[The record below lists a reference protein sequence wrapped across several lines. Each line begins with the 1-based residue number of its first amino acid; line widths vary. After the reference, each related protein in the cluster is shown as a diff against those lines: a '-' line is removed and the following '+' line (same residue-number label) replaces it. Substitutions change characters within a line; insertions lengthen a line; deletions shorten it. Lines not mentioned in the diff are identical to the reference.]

1 MAIKKIKKALIVLP
15 SLENGD
21 GSAASIMNYYKPLSK
36 EWNVDFLLLRETD
49 NMRTRQI
56 AADGGKI
63 FVLPQKNKYS
73 HTVAKAIAAIIKNGK
88 YLVVHIN
95 LPGHIAYRALLEAK
109 NSCVPIRI
117 FHCHNPKNDLNLKT
131 KLSTWIYDTLCLRYA
146 NKLFA
151 CSESAGISRFGNK
164 NFYIIKN
171 AIITER
177 FLFNPETRAELRKE
191 LGVKDSI
198 LVGVIGRITAQK
210 NPFYLVDCFAA
221 LKSKEPLAC
230 LLWIGEGELIE
241 QVKKRL
247 ESQGLL
253 EDCIFLGRRED
264 VGRWYSAM
272 DLFLLPSFFEGL
284 GIVFLEAQCSGLPC
298 FGSDCVPVD
307 TEITEL
313 MHRLPLRKTPDE
325 WADLMINTLKSS
337 TKRTSRERDLRNAG
351 FDLSSVED
359 NLRTLYD
366 FLLTE
371 GECHE

>member
-1 MAIKKIKKALIVLP
+1 MMIKTMKKALIVLP

-21 GSAASIMNYYKPLSK
+21 GSAASIMNYYKPLSQ

-49 NMRTRQI
+49 NIRTKQI
-56 AADGGKI
+56 TADGGKI
-63 FVLPQKNKYS
+63 FILPQKNKYS
-73 HTVAKAIAAIIKNGK
+73 HAIAKAIASIIKNGK

-109 NSCVPIRI
+109 KRHVPVRI

-131 KLSTWIYDTLCLRYA
+131 KISTRIYDTLCLRYA
-146 NKLFA
+146 NKLLA

-164 NFYIIKN
+164 YFYILKN
-171 AIITER
+171 AIITEH
-177 FLFNPETRAELRKE
+177 FLFNPETRAVIRKE
-191 LGVKDSI
+191 LGVEDSI

-221 LKSKEPLAC
+221 FKAKEPLAR

-241 QVKKRL
+241 QVKKSL
-247 ESQGLL
+247 DSQGLL
-253 EDCIFLGRRED
+253 DDCIFLGRRED
-264 VGRWYSAM
+264 VGKWYSAM
-272 DLFLLPSFFEGL
+272 DLFLLPSIFEGL

-313 MHRLPLRKTPDE
+313 MHRIPLRKTPDE
-325 WADLMINTLKSS
+325 WADFMLNTLKSS
-337 TKRTSRERDLRNAG
+337 TKRISRENDLRNAG

-359 NLRTLYD
+359 HLRTLYN

-371 GECHE
+371 EECHE

>member
-1 MAIKKIKKALIVLP
+1 MAIESLKRALIVLP

-21 GSAASIMNYYKPLSK
+21 GSAASIMNYYKPLVQ
-36 EWNVDFLLLRETD
+36 EWNVDFLLMRTTD

-56 AADGGKI
+56 IANGGKVFI
-63 FVLPQKNKYS
+63 LSQQNKYS
-73 HTVAKAIAAIIKNGK
+73 YAVAKEIASIIKKGK
-88 YLVVHIN
+88 YSVVHVN

-109 NSCVPIRI
+109 KDRVPIRI

-131 KLSTWIYDTLCLRYA
+131 KISTRIYDTLCLKYA
-146 NKLFA
+146 NNLFA
-151 CSESAGISRFGNK
+151 CSESAGISRFEDK
-164 NFYIIKN
+164 DFYILKN

-177 FLFNPETRAELRKE
+177 FRFNPETRAELRKE
-191 LGVKDSI
+191 LGVEDSV

-210 NPFYLVDCFAA
+210 NPLFLVDCFAA
-221 LKSKEPLAC
+221 LKAKEPLAR

-247 ESQGLL
+247 DSKGLL

-272 DLFLLPSFFEGL
+272 DLFLLPSVFEGF

-298 FGSDCVPVD
+298 FGSDLVPID

-313 MHRLPLRKTPDE
+313 MHRISLHKTPDE
-325 WADLMINTLKSS
+325 WASLMFNALKTSA
-337 TKRTSRERDLRNAG
+337 KRTSRDSDLRNAS

-359 NLRTLYD
+359 NLRTLYN
-366 FLLTE
+366 FLLDK
-371 GECHE
+371 GGMP